1 MKKVILALGVLFL
14 FAACKKDVP
23 EKQLIV
29 NVTPEVGGSV
39 TPSTGTY
46 AMGSTVKLTATP
58 SSEYIFK
65 EWTGGFTG
73 TTNPSNIVMDADK
86 TITAVFEKREYPLS
100 LTIVGSGTVKEEIIK
115 IASSATNYKSGTT
128 IRLTPQ
134 PSAGFQF
141 KKWSGDD
148 TTSKSPLDIVVS
160 KPINLTCTFEKMAI
174 TSLKVENLLDTLII
188 SKKHKYIIKGVY
200 SNGATIDLSD
210 SIKITSSTSGINILT
225 DRNLIGAQSG
235 NMVISLTYNNLL
247 IKDTAYVS
255 EIENVDLKTLPFLT
269 TPSNTNAR
277 IIVPVVV
284 INYYPTLN
292 GIDIDTKRAPG
303 LGTASP
309 IKIQDLKNR
318 TIDYL
323 VLTKYG
329 LEEGSKFRGYN
340 IPTQTSNVSFKIV
353 KYVNVYELK
362 RGLKDK
368 QDVYL
373 SAQDK
378 LTPVYQP
385 DYFDVFNK
393 INLQSLVENNGV
405 KEVWFSLRPISSEYP
420 VVKDSLTNGITAAN
434 FLNLPESNMS
444 SPTGDVSNSYKISN
458 DLPIYDKT
466 YVVYGYNIETSPANN
481 IHNRGHQ
488 IEAQLQSV
496 DNGIF
501 GENTAT
507 FLNKFVGITIGKNN
521 NKPIGRAGMTHFPPN
536 TTKDY
541 DYDNKSLVES
551 DIEEWKPSGGTKKLI
566 NSDRWLNTSLQNYPS
581 LISTK
586 YDYNKDPQYKWLIFW
601 MQSIPGYNNG
611 ITGVND
617 WWDLFY
623 NWDDAVK
630 NKSKLNN

>member
-1 MKKVILALGVLFL
+1 MKKVILVLGVVFL
-14 FAACKKDVP
+14 FACNKT
-23 EKQLIV
+23 ELTTQ
-29 NVTPEVGGSV
+29 S
-39 TPSTGTY
+39 ST
-46 AMGSTVKLTATP
+46 
-58 SSEYIFK
+58 
-65 EWTGGFTG
+65 
-73 TTNPSNIVMDADK
+73 NITQKPVAIILD
-86 TITAVFEKREYPLS
+86 S
-100 LTIVGSGTVKEEIIK
+100 IK
-115 IASSATNYKSGTT
+115 IIGRT
-128 IRLTPQ
+128 
-134 PSAGFQF
+134 
-141 KKWSGDD
+141 
-148 TTSKSPLDIVVS
+148 
-160 KPINLTCTFEKMAI
+160 
-174 TSLKVENLLDTLII
+174 DTLII
-188 SKKHKYIIKGVY
+188 SKSFKFTITGYY
-200 SNGATIDLSD
+200 SDKSTKDLSD
-210 SIKITSSTSGINILT
+210 SVNLVSDKNNVTINGKSI
-225 DRNLIGAQSG
+225 IGAQSG
-235 NMVISLTYNNLL
+235 KSVISVTYNKFSL
-247 IKDTAYVS
+247 KDSMYIS
-255 EIENVDLKTLPFLT
+255 EIENVDLSSVPFLT
-269 TPSNTNAR
+269 TPSNPNAR

-318 TIDYL
+318 TIDN
-323 VLTKYG
+323 LTMTKFG
-329 LEEGSKFRGYN
+329 LEESSKFRGYN
-340 IPTQTSNVSFKIV
+340 NTNQTSNVSFKVV
-353 KYVNVYELK
+353 KYVNVYEIK
-362 RGLKDK
+362 RGLPGIQEERITNI
-368 QDVYL
+368 QDR
-373 SAQDK
+373 

-393 INLQSLVENNGV
+393 LNLKSLVENNGV

-444 SPTGDVSNSYKISN
+444 SLTGDVSNSYRMLN
-458 DLPIYDKT
+458 DLPIYNKT
-466 YVVYGYNIETSPANN
+466 YVVYGYNLERTASEN

-536 TTKDY
+536 TSKDY

-551 DIEEWKPSGGTKKLI
+551 DIEDWKPLGGSKKLI
-566 NSDRWLNTSLQNYPS
+566 NSDRWMNVTIQNFPK

-586 YDYNKDPQYKWLIFW
+586 DDYNKDPQYKWLIFW

-623 NWDDAVK
+623 NWDNAIK

>member
-1 MKKVILALGVLFL
+1 MKKVIFALGVVIL
-14 FAACKKDVP
+14 FATCKKDVP
-23 EKQLIV
+23 QKQLTV
-29 NVTPEVGGSV
+29 NVTPDVGGSV
-39 TPSTGTY
+39 TPSSGTY
-46 AMGSTVKLTATP
+46 AIGSTVKVLATP
-58 SSEYIFK
+58 SAEYVFK

-73 TTNPSNIVMDADK
+73 TTNPANVIMDLDK
-86 TITAVFEKREYPLS
+86 TITAVFEKRDYPLS

-128 IRLTPQ
+128 VRLTPQ

-141 KKWSGDD
+141 KGWSGDN
-148 TTSKSPLDIVVS
+148 TTSTSPLDIVIS
-160 KPINLTCTFEKMAI
+160 KATNLTCTFEKMTI
-174 TSLKVENLLDTLII
+174 TTLKIENPIDTLII
-188 SKKHKYIIKGVY
+188 SKKHKYVVKGFY
-200 SNGATIDLSD
+200 SNGTTIDLSD
-210 SIKITSSTSGINILT
+210 SVNVVSSASGINVLP
-225 DRNLIGAQSG
+225 DRNLVGAQSG
-235 NMVISLTYNNLL
+235 NIVLSLTYNNMV

-277 IIVPVVV
+277 IIVPIVVV
-284 INYYPTLN
+284 NYYPTIN

-303 LGTASP
+303 FGTASP
-309 IKIQDLKNR
+309 IKIQDLINR

-329 LEEGSKFRGYN
+329 LEEGSKFRAFN

-420 VVKDSLTNGITAAN
+420 VVKDSLINGITAAN

-444 SPTGDVSNSYKISN
+444 SLTGDVSNSYRMLN
-458 DLPIYDKT
+458 DLPIYNKT
-466 YVVYGYNIETSPANN
+466 YVVYGYNLETSPANN

-488 IEAQLQSV
+488 IEAQFSHLDGNFWGS
-496 DNGIF
+496 
-501 GENTAT
+501 
-507 FLNKFVGITIGKNN
+507 LSNKTDGY
-521 NKPIGRAGMTHFPPN
+521 ADSTHLGWTHCPPN
-536 TTKDY
+536 TTKGY
-541 DYDNKSLVES
+541 DWDNKTLTLS
-551 DIEEWKPSGGTKKLI
+551 DIEDWKPTGGAKKLI

-586 YDYNKDPQYKWLIFW
+586 DNFNKDPQYKWLIFW
-601 MQSIPGYNNG
+601 MQSMPGYNNG

-623 NWDDAVK
+623 NWDNAVK